1 METTADR
8 SAAPNQN
15 ARPPWLT
22 WLLLGLGVFA
32 ASSSAVMT
40 RYASAEHLG
49 DAGPL
54 AIAFW
59 RCALGTLVLAPFAG
73 RSMRRMKASEFRL
86 PAIAGGFLA
95 IHFATWLTSLDLTSI
110 SSSVLLVSLTPVF
123 VAAAAWIFLNDRL
136 GSRGWMGIALAL
148 AGTALVVGGGF
159 GGSSLD
165 GDMLALIGGAMTAGY
180 VLFGQAAR
188 RFVDI
193 LPYAVIA
200 YAVSA
205 ALMLPA
211 ALIRDQPLWG
221 YGAGSWWAIAGIVIG
236 PQLLGHTMINLVLKE
251 LDATTVSI
259 SIMAEPVIAA
269 ALGYLVF
276 SEVPSMLFYPGGAAI
291 LLGIY
296 LVSSL
301 GRSVPVVE

>member
-1 METTADR
+1 MA
-8 SAAPNQN
+8 
-15 ARPPWLT
+15 
-22 WLLLGLGVFA
+22 
-32 ASSSAVMT
+32 
-40 RYASAEHLG
+40 
-49 DAGPL
+49 
-54 AIAFW
+54 
-59 RCALGTLVLAPFAG
+59 
-73 RSMRRMKASEFRL
+73 
-86 PAIAGGFLA
+86 
-95 IHFATWLTSLDLTSI
+95 
-110 SSSVLLVSLTPVF
+110 
-123 VAAAAWIFLNDRL
+123 
-136 GSRGWMGIALAL
+136 
-148 AGTALVVGGGF
+148 
-159 GGSSLD
+159 
-165 GDMLALIGGAMTAGY
+165 AGY

-188 RFVDI
+188 RFVGI
-193 LPYAVIA
+193 MPYAVIA
-200 YAVSA
+200 YAVAA

-221 YGAGSWWAIAGIVIG
+221 YGAQSWWAIAGIVVG
-236 PQLLGHTMINLVLKE
+236 PQLLGHTMINLVLSD